1 MTAIQQAYILHVTHC
16 KKHGCEPTR
25 WDVYER
31 EYSAVA
37 RVESAEPLAESDP
50 AEPLSA
56 RWERRNYSL
65 SHFSGE
71 GIRRRAKKGCIEE
84 DPT

>member
-1 MTAIQQAYILHVTHC
+1 MTTIQQAYILHVTHC
-16 KKHGCEPTR
+16 KKVGCEPTR

-37 RVESAEPLAESDP
+37 SVESVEPP
-50 AEPLSA
+50 EPPSA

-65 SHFSGE
+65 TQFSGE
-71 GIRRRAKKGCIEE
+71 GIHRRVKKGRVEE